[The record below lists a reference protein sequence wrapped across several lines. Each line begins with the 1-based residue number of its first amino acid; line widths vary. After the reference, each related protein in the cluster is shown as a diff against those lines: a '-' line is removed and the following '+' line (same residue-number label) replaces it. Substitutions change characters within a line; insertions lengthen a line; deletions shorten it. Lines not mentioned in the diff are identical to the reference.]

1 MLRRLAIRRFAIIRE
16 VEIDFSPGF
25 TVITGETG
33 AGKSILVD
41 ALGLIL
47 GARADRGLV
56 ADGAEQAEIE
66 AVFGI
71 DPESLPQ
78 DWLEAQALAEG
89 DELII
94 RRVLNAPSG
103 SRAWINGRSV
113 TIGQLAELGALLIE
127 IHGQHEHQQLEK
139 PAIQRRLLD
148 RQVDAT
154 LLDQLAAA
162 HARWLEARCE
172 LNEFERQA
180 GDPDQLELLRFQ
192 ARELDDLALAEGEY
206 EALEQ
211 EQERLARS
219 DDIRAALATATS
231 ALGGEDGP
239 NARDLLQRAVTALES
254 LRSLD
259 SSFDEAGGM
268 LDEARINLDESL
280 ASLDRLSDDGQGDP
294 ERLEQVNRRLEKC
307 LDLARKHRVEAA
319 TLPALS
325 KQLNARLENLE
336 NQSQKRS
343 EHRAALDAAEADW
356 QHLAVALSAARIQ
369 AAKALSRQIEARL
382 AELGMDSGRLEFSVQ
397 PADAAEPSAHGK
409 DRVIIQFSANPG
421 QALQPLARIASGGE
435 LSRVALA
442 LMIAADREESTKTRI
457 FDEVDAG
464 VGGET
469 ARVVGRFLREVA
481 GAGQAMCVTHLA
493 QVAACA
499 DQQIRV
505 VKTRSDGGTDL
516 RVERLDEAGR
526 RGEIARMLGSAESEK
541 SLDHAAELLE
551 QSDLASRSGSG

>member
-25 TVITGETG
+25 TAITGETG

-47 GARADRGLV
+47 GDRAERGLV

-71 DPESLPQ
+71 DADSPAQ
-78 DWLEAQALAEG
+78 AWLESQALAES

-94 RRVLNAPSG
+94 RRVLSAPSG
-103 SRAWINGRSV
+103 SRAWINGRSATV
-113 TIGQLAELGALLIE
+113 GQLAELGALLIE

-139 PAIQRRLLD
+139 PATQRRLLD
-148 RQVDAT
+148 RQVDTAVLT
-154 LLDQLAAA
+154 KLAEA
-162 HARWLEARCE
+162 HSRWLEARAE
-172 LNEFERQA
+172 LDAFERQA
-180 GDPDQLELLRFQ
+180 GDPNQLELLRFQ
-192 ARELDDLALAEGEY
+192 ARELNDLALAEGEY
-206 EALEQ
+206 AALEL

-219 DDIRAALATATS
+219 DDIRAALAAATT

-259 SSFDEAGGM
+259 SRFDEAGQM

-280 ASLDRLSDDGQGDP
+280 ASMDRLSDEGQGDP
-294 ERLEQVNRRLEKC
+294 ERLDQINRRLEKS

-319 TLPALS
+319 RLPVLS
-325 KQLNARLENLE
+325 EQLNARLEDLE
-336 NQSQKRS
+336 NQGQKRS
-343 EHRAALDAAEADW
+343 ERLAALATAEADW
-356 QHLAVALSAARIQ
+356 QRLAETLSEARKK
-369 AAKALSRQIEARL
+369 AAKALSKQVEARL
-382 AELGMDSGRLEFSVQ
+382 AELGMDSSRLEFSVQ
-397 PADAAEPSAHGK
+397 PGDTAEPAAHGK
-409 DRVIIQFSANPG
+409 DRIVIQFSANPG
-421 QALQPLARIASGGE
+421 QTPQPLTRIASGGE

-442 LMIAADREESTKTRI
+442 LMIAAEREESAKTRI

-469 ARVVGRFLREVA
+469 AQVVGRFLRQAA
-481 GAGQAMCVTHLA
+481 GTGQAMCVTHLA

-499 DQQIRV
+499 DHQIRV
-505 VKTRSDGGTDL
+505 VKTRANGGTEISVD
-516 RVERLDEAGR
+516 RLDDADR
-526 RGEIARMLGSAESEK
+526 RGEIARMLGSADSQK

-551 QSDLASRSGSG
+551 NPG